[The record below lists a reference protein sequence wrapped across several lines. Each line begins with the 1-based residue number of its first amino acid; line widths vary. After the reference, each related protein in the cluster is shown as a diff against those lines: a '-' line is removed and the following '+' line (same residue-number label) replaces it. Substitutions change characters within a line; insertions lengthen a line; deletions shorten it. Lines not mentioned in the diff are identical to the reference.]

1 MPQSEKDKI
10 IDQLWRLV
18 NPGKFVALQDGN
30 LLTLSVCGESRTDA
44 LHGADLLYA
53 VIRSLHSPARVN
65 QCRISIDNRL
75 VKVRAIVD
83 LG

>member
-1 MPQSEKDKI
+1 MPQNAKI
-10 IDQLWRLV
+10 RILDQLWRLV
-18 NPGKFVALQDGN
+18 KPGEFVALQDGN
-30 LLTLSVCGESRTDA
+30 FLTLSVCGESRTDA

-53 VIRSLHSPARVN
+53 AIKSLHSPARVN
-65 QCRISIDNRL
+65 QCRISIDDRL